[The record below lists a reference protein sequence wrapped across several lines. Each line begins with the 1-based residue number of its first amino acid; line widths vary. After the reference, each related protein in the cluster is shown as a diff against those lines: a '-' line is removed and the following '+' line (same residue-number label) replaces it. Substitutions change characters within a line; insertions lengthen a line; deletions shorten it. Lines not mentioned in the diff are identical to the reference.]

1 MSDLTT
7 IARPYAKAL
16 FELALN
22 AKQLSEWTDVL
33 AVLAQAIVNSDAAQ
47 LLSNPMLKVS
57 QQSELLLSIV
67 AGSKQ
72 KVDAKLIEGFVE
84 LLAVNKRLF
93 LIPGISEQYA
103 LLRAEQEKTMVVN
116 VRSFTPLSEKQ
127 QQRLIDTLT
136 KRLQRRIALEISI
149 DKSLLG
155 GALIQAGDLVI
166 DGSVQG
172 QLTKLASTLAA

>member
-22 AKQLSEWTDVL
+22 SKQLPEWSDVL
-33 AVLAQAIVNSDAAQ
+33 AVLTQAILNPEAAQ
-47 LLSNPMLKVS
+47 LLGNPMVTA
-57 QQSELLLSIV
+57 SEQTKFLLSVV
-67 AGSKQ
+67 ADSKQ
-72 KVDAKLIEGFVE
+72 KVDPKLIEGFVE
-84 LLAVNKRLF
+84 LLAANKRLF
-93 LIPGISEQYA
+93 LIPGITDQYA
-103 LLRAEQEKTMVVN
+103 LLRAEQEKTMVVS
-116 VRSFTPLSEKQ
+116 VRSFTPLSEAQ
-127 QQRLIDTLT
+127 QQRLIETMT

-172 QLTKLASTLAA
+172 QLIKLASTLAA